1 MPTQHKSTV
10 FRLALPMVAL
20 LSVSIAGSQSIETAD
35 DQVKAAPG
43 KPVPLLVRR
52 GYDTKIT
59 VYREGSPVVVPVSVR
74 KISLGGNLK
83 GFSEFDV
90 NDGPTLVQLRAGE
103 MSLIVD
109 DREVDLDE
117 GDYRL
122 LRAGERLVVTTDDDT
137 AIIQY
142 VSVGL
147 R

>member
-1 MPTQHKSTV
+1 MPTQHGSSV

-20 LSVSIAGSQSIETAD
+20 LSVSIAGSQTVETAD
-35 DQVKAAPG
+35 DQAKAATG

-52 GYDTKIT
+52 DYDTEIT
-59 VYREGSPVVVPVSVR
+59 VYREGSPVVVAVSVR

-90 NDGPTLVQLRAGE
+90 NEGPTLLQLRAGE

-109 DREVDLDE
+109 DREVDLEE

-122 LRAGERLVVTTDDDT
+122 LRTGERLVVSTDDDT

-147 R
+147 Q